1 MKTFRNIAAALF
13 FFAAPVAL
21 SATAHA
27 KGCNLTAQT
36 AADAS
41 HRLQLIEKSLTD
53 EGFTLDGV
61 QEQPIYYFAAPQA
74 PYAWGHLVYTFVRP
88 VRHSHQVQRVEVSA
102 EVQSLADGFSF
113 PQITIRE
120 LPAQ

>member
-13 FFAAPVAL
+13 FFAAPIAL

>member
-13 FFAAPVAL
+13 FFAAPMAL
-21 SATAHA
+21 STTAHA